1 MPFTVAYEDNLIR
14 MTFLSRKSWKF
25 TKFWCLFWLL
35 LHKEWLKI
43 QARELAEN
51 EVRFSVPSHSSLT
64 FVSLKGDYYAVAVD
78 SKDLYPFSVRIA
90 HMCQVHSHTRG
101 WKRDCRSHSS
111 RRAGSLHPVVPSVR
125 HLLQCCMQKIC
136 EHLVK
141 DEHFLD
147 STYKYPEGQ
156 KSGLF
161 RSYPRYWGNTNTI
174 LLHFGRHACVSEIAV
189 GDNAGPHPG
198 RAKQLL
204 STESTA
210 VLLLE
215 NCPRNLNIFQVWSIS
230 SAKTQLTTLQISH
243 WSVLR

>member
-111 RRAGSLHPVVPSVR
+111 RRAGSRKSTPSGSFC
-125 HLLQCCMQKIC
+125 QA
-136 EHLVK
+136 
-141 DEHFLD
+141 
-147 STYKYPEGQ
+147 P
-156 KSGLF
+156 
-161 RSYPRYWGNTNTI
+161 
-174 LLHFGRHACVSEIAV
+174 
-189 GDNAGPHPG
+189 
-198 RAKQLL
+198 
-204 STESTA
+204 TA
-210 VLLLE
+210 VLHAE
-215 NCPRNLNIFQVWSIS
+215 DMWAPSKRWAFFGQH
-230 SAKTQLTTLQISH
+230 LQIS
-243 WSVLR
+243 WRPEIRSLQILPKILRQHKHHLTALW